1 MIPTFMG
8 LLKLFILIGIGVY
21 VVFTIIVVKQVKIMN
36 STLKVGLEAPI
47 KLSSYLLLAFAILV
61 FLFALFAL

>member
-8 LLKLFILIGIGVY
+8 LLKLFILVGIGVY

-36 STLKVGLEAPI
+36 STLKAGLEAPI
-47 KLSSYLLLAFAILV
+47 KLSAYLLLSFAILV